1 MSSCRSTWSP
11 DCRSRSSHL
20 SACDPYWTCSWPCY
34 PGRVHTHYWP
44 QHFQITGAQ
53 QDWQQ
58 TKEKEVST
66 GSVFNVL
73 SWDGWNLTG
82 LLARSHRYRVD
93 THWCVKDLIVANRGA
108 QIPADVEGQVSVTW
122 PFVSLNCRA
131 TRQALT
137 ERHKY
142 KTASGGAACTV
153 TFLNL
158 FAGSVIEMTLHT

>member
-1 MSSCRSTWSP
+1 MR
-11 DCRSRSSHL
+11 
-20 SACDPYWTCSWPCY
+20 YFQ
-34 PGRVHTHYWP
+34 RV
-44 QHFQITGAQ
+44 
-53 QDWQQ
+53 
-58 TKEKEVST
+58 
-66 GSVFNVL
+66 
-73 SWDGWNLTG
+73 GWNLTG

-158 FAGSVIEMTLHT
+158 FARSVIEMLKWLYTLKWIQPENLTHVWQHCKVIQPVHTINFSVFPGSCQHQYGRISKGFF